1 MGRRVM
7 RVEKI
12 ILKVECFDMDL
23 RLRAEWSRRV
33 GEKCVRT
40 Q

>member
-1 MGRRVM
+1 MM
-7 RVEKI
+7 VEKI
-12 ILKVECFDMDL
+12 IFKVECFDMDL
-23 RLRAEWSRRV
+23 RLRVGWPRRV